1 MSKLER
7 WRVCKEE
14 TAMAGAAAALLS
26 ISDLGL
32 ILDSPMWCSALTS
45 RRIAECE
52 PLWASRMYS
61 TLIEENDLVFGAKKK
76 LLQAAQDMRQE
87 ADYAVMGI
95 AVNCGPA
102 LMGDDIEG
110 ICQSVM
116 DIPVCVSDASG
127 FNGDADRGW
136 SDAMISL
143 LRKVPHF
150 SEKKQAGKINVIG
163 QCILDPASDESWE
176 KVLFVPGCQPMKYEE
191 LARLSEAEM
200 NLVVHPRGLAVA
212 RWLQE
217 HAHVPYSIQYESS
230 LCPMLGKR

>member
-1 MSKLER
+1 MSKLDR

-14 TAMAGAAAALLS
+14 TAMAVAAAAFLS

-32 ILDSPMWCSALTS
+32 ILDSPMWCSALTA

-52 PLWASRMYS
+52 PLWAKRMYS

-76 LLQAAQDMRQE
+76 LLQVAQDMRQE
-87 ADYAVMGI
+87 ADYAVMGV

-102 LMGDDIEG
+102 LMGDD
-110 ICQSVM
+110 
-116 DIPVCVSDASG
+116 
-127 FNGDADRGW
+127 DRGW

-176 KVLFVPGCQPMKYEE
+176 NVLFIPGGQLMMYGE
-191 LARLSEAEM
+191 LSLLSEAER
-200 NLVVHPRGLAVA
+200 NVVVHPRGLAVA
-212 RWLQE
+212 RWLEE
-217 HAHVPYSIQYESS
+217 HAHVPYRIQ
-230 LCPMLGKR
+230 

>member
-1 MSKLER
+1 MSKLDR

-14 TAMAGAAAALLS
+14 TAMTGAAAAFLS

-52 PLWASRMYS
+52 PLWARRMYS

-87 ADYAVMGI
+87 ADYAVMGV

-110 ICQSVM
+110 ICQSAM

-127 FNGDADRGW
+127 FTGDADRGW

-163 QCILDPASDESWE
+163 QCILDPASDERGN

-191 LARLSEAEM
+191 LAQLSEAEM
-200 NLVVHPRGLAVA
+200 NLVVHPRGLAVV

-230 LCPMLGKR
+230 LCQMLGKR

>member
-1 MSKLER
+1 MSKLDR

-14 TAMAGAAAALLS
+14 TAMARAAAAFLS

-52 PLWASRMYS
+52 PLWARRMYS

-87 ADYAVMGI
+87 ADYAVMGV

-110 ICQSVM
+110 ICRSVTGV
-116 DIPVCVSDASG
+116 PVCVSDASG
-127 FNGDADRGW
+127 FAGDADRGW

-143 LRKVPHF
+143 LSKVPRF
-150 SEKKQAGKINVIG
+150 SEKKQAGKVNVIG

-176 KVLFVPGCQPMKYEE
+176 NVLFVPGCQPMKYEE

-217 HAHVPYSIQYESS
+217 HAHVPHSIQYESS
-230 LCPMLGKR
+230 LCQMLGKR

>member
-1 MSKLER
+1 MSKLDQ

-45 RRIAECE
+45 RRIAEYE
-52 PLWASRMYS
+52 PLWARRMYS
-61 TLIEENDLVFGAKKK
+61 TLTEENDLVFGAKKK
-76 LLQAAQDMRQE
+76 LMQVVQDMQQE
-87 ADYAVMGI
+87 EGYAVVGV

-102 LMGDDIEG
+102 LMGDDVEG
-110 ICQSVM
+110 ICQTVTSL
-116 DIPVCVSDASG
+116 PVCVSDASG
-127 FNGDADRGW
+127 FAGDADQGW

-143 LRKVPHF
+143 LSKVSRF
-150 SEKKQAGKINVIG
+150 SEKKGGAVNILG
-163 QCILDPASDESWE
+163 QCVFDVGAADVEN
-176 KVLFVPGCQPMKYEE
+176 VLFIPGCQPMKYEE

-217 HAHVPYSIQYESS
+217 HTHVPYRIQYE
-230 LCPMLGKR
+230 

>member
-1 MSKLER
+1 MARPR
-7 WRVCKEE
+7 WPSAWPVARRASPTTMGSEKIEKQYGDRDH
-14 TAMAGAAAALLS
+14 GADWRGMTGS
-26 ISDLGL
+26 Q
-32 ILDSPMWCSALTS
+32 
-45 RRIAECE
+45 RH
-52 PLWASRMYS
+52 
-61 TLIEENDLVFGAKKK
+61 IEENDLVFGAKKK

-87 ADYAVMGI
+87 ADYAVMGV

-110 ICQSVM
+110 ICQSAM

-163 QCILDPASDESWE
+163 PCILDPASDERGN
-176 KVLFVPGCQPMKYEE
+176 KVLFIPGCQPMKYKE
-191 LARLSEAEM
+191 LARLSDAEM
-200 NLVVHPRGLAVA
+200 NLVVHPRGLAVV
-212 RWLQE
+212 R
-217 HAHVPYSIQYESS
+217 
-230 LCPMLGKR
+230 

>member
-1 MSKLER
+1 MSKLDR

-14 TAMAGAAAALLS
+14 TALAGAAAAFLS

-32 ILDSPMWCSALTS
+32 VLDSPMWCSALTS
-45 RRIAECE
+45 RRIAEYE
-52 PLWASRMYS
+52 PLWARRMYS
-61 TLIEENDLVFGAKKK
+61 TLTEENDLVFGAKKK
-76 LLQAAQDMRQE
+76 LLQVVQDMQQE
-87 ADYAVMGI
+87 ADYAVMGV

-110 ICQSVM
+110 ICRSVT
-116 DIPVCVSDASG
+116 DVPVCVSDASG
-127 FNGDADRGW
+127 FTGDGNQGW
-136 SDAMISL
+136 ADAMISL
-143 LRKVPHF
+143 LRKVSRF
-150 SEKKQAGKINVIG
+150 SEKKGGAVNVLG
-163 QCILDPASDESWE
+163 QCVFDAGGAGVEN
-176 KVLFVPGCQPMKYEE
+176 VLFIPGCQPMKYEE

>member
-32 ILDSPMWCSALTS
+32 VLDSPMWCSALTA
-45 RRIAECE
+45 RRIAESE
-52 PLWASRMYS
+52 PLWARRMYS

-76 LLQAAQDMRQE
+76 LLQVVQDMRQE
-87 ADYAVMGI
+87 ADYAVMGV

-110 ICQSVM
+110 ICQSAM

-127 FNGDADRGW
+127 FTGDGNQGW

-143 LRKVPHF
+143 LRKVSRF
-150 SEKKQAGKINVIG
+150 SEKKRGGAVNVLG
-163 QCILDPASDESWE
+163 QCVFDAGGAGVEN
-176 KVLFVPGCQPMKYEE
+176 VLFIPGCQPMKYEE

-217 HAHVPYSIQYESS
+217 HTHVPYRIQYE
-230 LCPMLGKR
+230 

>member
-1 MSKLER
+1 MSKLDR
-7 WRVCKEE
+7 WLVCKEE
-14 TAMAGAAAALLS
+14 TAMAGAAAAFLS

-32 ILDSPMWCSALTS
+32 VLDSPMWCSALTA

-52 PLWASRMYS
+52 PLWARRMYS

-76 LLQAAQDMRQE
+76 LLQVAQDMRQE
-87 ADYAVMGI
+87 ADYAVMGV

-143 LRKVPHF
+143 LCKVPHF
-150 SEKKQAGKINVIG
+150 SAKKQAGKINVIG
-163 QCILDPASDESWE
+163 PCILDPASD
-176 KVLFVPGCQPMKYEE
+176 
-191 LARLSEAEM
+191 
-200 NLVVHPRGLAVA
+200 
-212 RWLQE
+212 
-217 HAHVPYSIQYESS
+217 
-230 LCPMLGKR
+230 

>member
-1 MSKLER
+1 M
-7 WRVCKEE
+7 
-14 TAMAGAAAALLS
+14 LS
-26 ISDLGL
+26 WG
-32 ILDSPMWCSALTS
+32 
-45 RRIAECE
+45 
-52 PLWASRMYS
+52 
-61 TLIEENDLVFGAKKK
+61 V
-76 LLQAAQDMRQE
+76 
-87 ADYAVMGI
+87 

-110 ICQSVM
+110 ICQSAM

-127 FNGDADRGW
+127 FTGDADRGW

-176 KVLFVPGCQPMKYEE
+176 NVLFIPGGQPMKYEE

-217 HAHVPYSIQYESS
+217 HAHVPYSIQ
-230 LCPMLGKR
+230 

>member
-1 MSKLER
+1 M
-7 WRVCKEE
+7 
-14 TAMAGAAAALLS
+14 LS
-26 ISDLGL
+26 WG
-32 ILDSPMWCSALTS
+32 
-45 RRIAECE
+45 
-52 PLWASRMYS
+52 
-61 TLIEENDLVFGAKKK
+61 V
-76 LLQAAQDMRQE
+76 
-87 ADYAVMGI
+87 

-230 LCPMLGKR
+230 LCQMLGKR

>member
-1 MSKLER
+1 MSKLDR

-14 TAMAGAAAALLS
+14 TAMAGAAAAFLS

-32 ILDSPMWCSALTS
+32 VLDSPMWCSALTS
-45 RRIAECE
+45 RRIAERE
-52 PLWASRMYS
+52 PLWARRMYS

-76 LLQAAQDMRQE
+76 LLQVAQE
-87 ADYAVMGI
+87 ADYAVMGV

-127 FNGDADRGW
+127 FTGDADRGW

-163 QCILDPASDESWE
+163 QCILEPASDESWE
-176 KVLFVPGCQPMKYEE
+176 NVLFIPGGQPMKYEE

-212 RWLQE
+212 RWLEENTQ
-217 HAHVPYSIQYESS
+217 VPYSIQ
-230 LCPMLGKR
+230 

>member
-1 MSKLER
+1 MSKLNR

-14 TAMAGAAAALLS
+14 TAIAGAAAAFLS

-32 ILDSPMWCSALTS
+32 VLDSPMWCSALTS
-45 RRIAECE
+45 RRIAESE
-52 PLWASRMYS
+52 PLWARRIYS

-76 LLQAAQDMRQE
+76 LLQVVQDMQQE
-87 ADYAVMGI
+87 ADYAALGV

-102 LMGDDIEG
+102 LMGDDVEG
-110 ICQSVM
+110 ICQTVTSL
-116 DIPVCVSDASG
+116 PVCVSDASG
-127 FNGDADRGW
+127 FAGDADQGW

-143 LRKVPHF
+143 LSKVSRF
-150 SEKKQAGKINVIG
+150 SEKKGGAVNILG
-163 QCILDPASDESWE
+163 QCVFDVGAADVEN
-176 KVLFVPGCQPMKYEE
+176 VLFIPGCQPMKYEE

-217 HAHVPYSIQYESS
+217 HTHVPYRIQYE
-230 LCPMLGKR
+230 

>member
-1 MSKLER
+1 MMSKLDR

-32 ILDSPMWCSALTS
+32 VLDSPMWCSALTS

-52 PLWASRMYS
+52 PLWARRMYS

-76 LLQAAQDMRQE
+76 LLQVAQDMRQE
-87 ADYAVMGI
+87 ADYAVMGV

-102 LMGDDIEG
+102 LMGDDIAG

-176 KVLFVPGCQPMKYEE
+176 NVLFIPGGQLMMYGE
-191 LARLSEAEM
+191 LSLLSEAER
-200 NLVVHPRGLAVA
+200 NVVVHPRGLAVA
-212 RWLQE
+212 RWLEENTQ
-217 HAHVPYSIQYESS
+217 VPYSMQ
-230 LCPMLGKR
+230 

>member
-1 MSKLER
+1 MSKLDR

-14 TAMAGAAAALLS
+14 TAMAGAAAAFLS

-32 ILDSPMWCSALTS
+32 VLDSPMWCSALTS

-52 PLWASRMYS
+52 PLWARRMYS

-76 LLQAAQDMRQE
+76 LLQVAQDMRQE
-87 ADYAVMGI
+87 ADYAVMGV

-102 LMGDDIEG
+102 LMGDDIAG

-127 FNGDADRGW
+127 FTGDADRGW

-163 QCILDPASDESWE
+163 PCILDPASDESWE
-176 KVLFVPGCQPMKYEE
+176 NVLFIPGGQLMTYGE
-191 LARLSEAEM
+191 LSLLSEAER
-200 NLVVHPRGLAVA
+200 NVVVHPRGLAVA
-212 RWLQE
+212 RWLEENTQ
-217 HAHVPYSIQYESS
+217 VPYSMQYE
-230 LCPMLGKR
+230 

>member
-1 MSKLER
+1 MSKLDR

-14 TAMAGAAAALLS
+14 TAMAGAAAAFLS

-32 ILDSPMWCSALTS
+32 VLDSPMWCSALTS

-52 PLWASRMYS
+52 PLWARRIYS

-76 LLQAAQDMRQE
+76 LLQVAQDMRQE
-87 ADYAVMGI
+87 ADYAVMGV

-102 LMGDDIEG
+102 PTGGDIEG
-110 ICQSVM
+110 IWRLAM

-176 KVLFVPGCQPMKYEE
+176 NVLFIPGGQLMTYGE
-191 LARLSEAEM
+191 LSLLSEAER
-200 NLVVHPRGLAVA
+200 NVVVHPRGLAVA
-212 RWLQE
+212 RWLEE
-217 HAHVPYSIQYESS
+217 HAHVPYSIQ
-230 LCPMLGKR
+230 